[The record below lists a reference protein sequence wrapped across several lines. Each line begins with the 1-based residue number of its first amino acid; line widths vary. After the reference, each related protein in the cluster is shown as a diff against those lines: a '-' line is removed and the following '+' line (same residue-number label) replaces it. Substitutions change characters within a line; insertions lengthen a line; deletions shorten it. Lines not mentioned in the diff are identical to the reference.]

1 MIDRLRCRFD
11 KLIDQ
16 PYGFE
21 YEIKD
26 QHLVLN
32 KPNLLNSDDKNKL
45 EIVKDNRNLLD
56 ISGNQKLSKEDI
68 EQMKKVDDLSG
79 KVKYN

>member
-1 MIDRLRCRFD
+1 MIDRLKCRFD

-26 QHLVLN
+26 NQLVLN
-32 KPNLLNSDDKNKL
+32 KPNLLNEDKNKVD
-45 EIVKDNRNLLD
+45 IVKDNRNLLD

-79 KVKYN
+79 KV